1 MAVANVNAKG
11 ISIEKG
17 NLVVKMPLSKG
28 TPSSSGKSMVLATT
42 HSRLERRNA
51 YPAVQLCDCTSL
63 NVSQEHFGNETA
75 KTDDPD

>member
-1 MAVANVNAKG
+1 MAANVNAKG

-42 HSRLERRNA
+42 HGAVEVDGVMVNITA
-51 YPAVQLCDCTSL
+51 YRK
-63 NVSQEHFGNETA
+63 N
-75 KTDDPD
+75 